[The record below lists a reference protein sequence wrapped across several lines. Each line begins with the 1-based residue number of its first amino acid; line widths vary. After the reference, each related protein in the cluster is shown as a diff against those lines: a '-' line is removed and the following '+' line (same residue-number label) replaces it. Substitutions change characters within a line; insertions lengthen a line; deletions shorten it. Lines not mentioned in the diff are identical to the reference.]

1 MAASHSHI
9 TMRMIAKEAGVSLA
23 SVSRVLSGSTH
34 ASAAVRN
41 KVLSASKALGY
52 TPSSIEATS
61 LSKDSRLI
69 GLVANKIPGNYVA
82 SIEAVSSASGYD
94 LLLASTGYNPEKEE
108 RAILS
113 MLNRHVDGLILR
125 SGRSEYPAYLLERMK
140 AVPVVF
146 ISGTFHG
153 LPREKVITIDNRYGS
168 VIGTRYL
175 CELGHRKIAF
185 FGRCHLVQTH
195 MDRGEGYLD
204 VCREY
209 GIKPEFVD
217 VSEPVHS
224 FSERIKVATDYL
236 RHFDLPSAVVCV
248 SDNAALCFLQAADSL
263 GIRIPRD
270 ISVIGFENQPFASI
284 DRINLTTLRLPQA
297 EASEAAIRWIMNIT
311 DENPSDSMKSV
322 ERFLPELIVRGSCM
336 RIN

>member
-1 MAASHSHI
+1 MAASHNHI

-34 ASAAVRN
+34 ASAAVRF

-52 TPSSIEATS
+52 TPSSSEATS

-94 LLLASTGYNPEKEE
+94 LLLASTGYDPEKEE

-113 MLNRHVDGLILR
+113 MLNRHVDGLILS

-204 VCREY
+204 V
-209 GIKPEFVD
+209 
-217 VSEPVHS
+217 SEPVHS

-270 ISVIGFENQPFASI
+270 VSVIGFENQPFASI